1 MLRHFKWSAQGVW
14 ERWCSDELHVR
25 DVVGLPVDGIV
36 VSMAVNDAPLA
47 RDIYLDVDAPDEM
60 RSVGRAHLY
69 CRGCWSG
76 NVWAADG
83 DGARCL

>member
-1 MLRHFKWSAQGVW
+1 M
-14 ERWCSDELHVR
+14 ERPRRLGA
-25 DVVGLPVDGIV
+25 VVPGRAECPVDGIV
-36 VSMAVNDAPLA
+36 VSMAVNDAPFA
-47 RDIYLDVDAPDEM
+47 RDIYFDVDTPDEM
-60 RSVGRAHLY
+60 RSVGRAHFY